1 MKITPGGLKCIYE
14 TFLKNKKVY
23 SCEQGFNEKSLKIS
37 KELLL
42 LLILFLIY
50 RLNPCAFPLAVCVC
64 KYPYFKCYDFIGIT
78 TFSMFFIFR
87 VIFLIILT
95 TKWPKRKNNPHLMRT
110 HILTRLLAV
119 GCSGQIMIFIKS
131 S

>member
-64 KYPYFKCYDFIGIT
+64 VNIRTLNVMILSELQLFLCFL
-78 TFSMFFIFR
+78 FSVFF
-87 VIFLIILT
+87 FLL
-95 TKWPKRKNNPHLMRT
+95 
-110 HILTRLLAV
+110 
-119 GCSGQIMIFIKS
+119 F
-131 S
+131 